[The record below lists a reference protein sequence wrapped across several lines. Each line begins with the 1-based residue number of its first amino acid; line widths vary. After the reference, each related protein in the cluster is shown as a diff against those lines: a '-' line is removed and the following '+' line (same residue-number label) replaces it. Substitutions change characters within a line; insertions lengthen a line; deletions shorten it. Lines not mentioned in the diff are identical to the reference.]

1 MEQLQAQL
9 KQITPL
15 HQPSMDMAVRRW
27 NSIAKPLNSLGLL
40 EKTITQ
46 IAGITGSHHIDISK
60 RCAVIL
66 CADNGVVAEGI
77 SQAGSEITAL
87 VAKSLANAQTSVT
100 VMAKAA
106 NTDVIPVDIGIAADI
121 SVKGLHSKKIAY
133 GTQNM
138 LHTPAMTTI
147 EALQAIQVGIDL
159 AAQLKQEGYRL
170 IATGEMGIGN
180 TTTSSAVA
188 SVLLQTPVEKV
199 TGKGAGLS
207 TEGLRHKIDVIRQA
221 LQKHKPNCHDPIDVL
236 SKVGGL
242 DIAGMTGLFLGGAIH
257 RVPVVIDGFV
267 SGVAA
272 FLAAK
277 ICPAVQPYLIP
288 SHMSKEPAAA
298 MILEALQLKPLIH
311 CGLCLGEGTGAV
323 AVIPLL
329 EMAANIYQTMST
341 FTQFQMEPYQPFT

>member
-1 MEQLQAQL
+1 
-9 KQITPL
+9 
-15 HQPSMDMAVRRW
+15 MDMAVRRW

-46 IAGITGSHHIDISK
+46 IAGITGNHDIDISK

-77 SQAGSEITAL
+77 SQVGSEITAL
-87 VAKSLANAQTSVT
+87 VAQSLAASQTSVT

-106 NTDVIPVDIGIAADI
+106 KADVIPVDIGIAADI
-121 SVKGLHSKKIAY
+121 SVEGLRSKKIAY

-138 LHTPAMTTI
+138 LHTPAMTKEQT
-147 EALQAIQVGIDL
+147 LQAIQVGIDL
-159 AAQLKQEGYRL
+159 VAQLKQEGYRL

-180 TTTSSAVA
+180 TTTSSAIA
-188 SVLLQTPVEKV
+188 SVLLKSPVEKV

-207 TEGLRHKIDVIRQA
+207 SDGLRHKIDVIAQTIK
-221 LQKHKPNCHDPIDVL
+221 KHNPNCNDPIDVL

-267 SGVAA
+267 SGAA
-272 FLAAK
+272 ALLAVN
-277 ICPAVQPYLIP
+277 ICPKVQPYLIP
-288 SHMSKEPAAA
+288 SHVSKEPAAA
-298 MILEALQLKPLIH
+298 MILEALRLKPLIN
-311 CGLCLGEGTGAV
+311 CELCLGEGTGAV
-323 AVIPLL
+323 AVFPLL
-329 EMAANIYQTMST
+329 EMAADIYQTMST
-341 FTQFQMEPYQPFT
+341 FEQFDMEPYQPLT

>member
-121 SVKGLHSKKIAY
+121 SIKGLRSKKIAY

-207 TEGLRHKIDVIRQA
+207 AEGLRHKIDVIRQA
-221 LQKHKPNCHDPIDVL
+221 LQKHKPNRHDPVDVL

-272 FLAAK
+272 LLAAK